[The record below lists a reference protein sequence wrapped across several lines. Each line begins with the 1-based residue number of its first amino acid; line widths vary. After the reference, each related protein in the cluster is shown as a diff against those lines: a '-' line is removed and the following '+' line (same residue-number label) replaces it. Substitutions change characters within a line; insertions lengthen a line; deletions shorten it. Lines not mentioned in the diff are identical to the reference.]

1 MNSILQQNV
10 CTPNFIAIEEGL
22 GEIQNMKLVDLCLIF
37 MTLKEFCKI
46 TSMWDSM
53 KVCLGLV
60 WVTVPAG
67 YLMLINYFENVRDWI
82 RQSDKHEFCSFICYL
97 K

>member
-1 MNSILQQNV
+1 M
-10 CTPNFIAIEEGL
+10 NFILEYNFCTLIFIVIEEGL

-37 MTLKEFCKI
+37 MPLKEFCKI

-53 KVCLGLV
+53 KVYLGLV
-60 WVTVPAG
+60 RVTVSAG

-82 RQSDKHEFCSFICYL
+82 RQSDKHEFCSFYVI
-97 K
+97 